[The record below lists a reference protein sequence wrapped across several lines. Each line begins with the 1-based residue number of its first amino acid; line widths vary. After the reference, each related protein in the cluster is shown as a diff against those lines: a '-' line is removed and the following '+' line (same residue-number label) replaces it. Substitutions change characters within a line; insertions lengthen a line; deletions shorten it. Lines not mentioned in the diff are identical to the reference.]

1 VQLVPCRVSV
11 VFGIR
16 REIVGSNNREVQI
29 AYRRFG
35 YCGIA
40 VLELFF
46 EKMTSFEEVIVF

>member
-40 VLELFF
+40 LLELFF